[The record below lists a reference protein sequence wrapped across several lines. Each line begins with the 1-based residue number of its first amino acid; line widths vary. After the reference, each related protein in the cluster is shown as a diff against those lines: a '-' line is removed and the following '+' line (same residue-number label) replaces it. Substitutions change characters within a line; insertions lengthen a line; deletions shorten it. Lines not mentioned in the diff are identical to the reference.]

1 MKSLTLYEQQEIQM
15 WKDIYFVGLNT
26 VEKIGSYRRRTGA
39 DLHEIF
45 NISGTTYDDGGVIYN
60 SGYDDGKGDLYLTKH
75 DHIAYRYEILSLLG
89 SGSFGQVVK
98 CFDHREKI
106 HIALK
111 IIRNKRRFE
120 KQGLV
125 EVNILTKLAVE
136 VSFAILYQY

>member
-39 DLHEIF
+39 DLHEI

-98 CFDHREKI
+98 CFDHREKT